1 MLFSLITWYTNVSRY
16 VNNLEQLCFKYLPK
30 TSETDRMNG
39 MTVNE
44 VGAALGIHPKAAKT
58 RLRRANIKPI
68 GYAGPTALYDP
79 SCIENIK
86 EVSKGGRPKK
96 DK

>member
-1 MLFSLITWYTNVSRY
+1 
-16 VNNLEQLCFKYLPK
+16 
-30 TSETDRMNG
+30 MNG

-44 VGAALGIHPKAAKT
+44 IGAALGIHPKAAKT
-58 RLRRANIKPI
+58 RLRTKGIKPI

-79 SCIENIK
+79 SCVDQIR

-96 DK
+96 QPEPEHKPRAKK

>member
-1 MLFSLITWYTNVSRY
+1 M
-16 VNNLEQLCFKYLPK
+16 
-30 TSETDRMNG
+30 DA

-44 VGAALGIHPKAAKT
+44 IGTALGIHPKAAKM
-58 RLRRANIKPI
+58 RLRTKGIKPI

-79 SCIENIK
+79 SCVEAIR

-96 DK
+96 LPN

>member
-1 MLFSLITWYTNVSRY
+1 
-16 VNNLEQLCFKYLPK
+16 
-30 TSETDRMNG
+30 MNG

-44 VGAALGIHPKAAKT
+44 IGAALGIHPKAAKM
-58 RLRRANIKPI
+58 RLRTRGIKPI

-79 SCIENIK
+79 SCVDMIR

-96 DK
+96 DKPAT

>member
-1 MLFSLITWYTNVSRY
+1 
-16 VNNLEQLCFKYLPK
+16 
-30 TSETDRMNG
+30 MNG

-44 VGAALGIHPKAAKT
+44 IGAALGIHPKAAKT
-58 RLRRANIKPI
+58 RLRTRGIKPI

-79 SCIENIK
+79 SCVDKIR

-96 DK
+96 DKKP